1 MRNSATV
8 DKRMAGVEEMR
19 EVVMRPG
26 ELVPVRIEGK
36 DQPLST
42 GSEVYSGKAQRVQ
55 KILTRTMIRSIQKIR
70 LLLSS
75 DLLDGGLGRDLQ
87 LDGGGRAGD

>member
-1 MRNSATV
+1 
-8 DKRMAGVEEMR
+8 
-19 EVVMRPG
+19 
-26 ELVPVRIEGK
+26 
-36 DQPLST
+36 
-42 GSEVYSGKAQRVQ
+42 
-55 KILTRTMIRSIQKIR
+55 MIRSIQKIR